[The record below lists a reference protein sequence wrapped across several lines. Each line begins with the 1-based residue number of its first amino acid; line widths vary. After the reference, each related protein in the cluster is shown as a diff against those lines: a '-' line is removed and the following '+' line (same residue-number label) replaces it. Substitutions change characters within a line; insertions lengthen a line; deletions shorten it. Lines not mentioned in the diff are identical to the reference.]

1 MERKKH
7 KIDLRKLDL
16 FIQKSLDLYFYV
28 DHEKSFMKEQAEYIE
43 ML

>member
-28 DHEKSFMKEQAEYIE
+28 DP
-43 ML
+43 

>member
-1 MERKKH
+1 MERKKL

-28 DHEKSFMKEQAEYIE
+28 DP
-43 ML
+43 